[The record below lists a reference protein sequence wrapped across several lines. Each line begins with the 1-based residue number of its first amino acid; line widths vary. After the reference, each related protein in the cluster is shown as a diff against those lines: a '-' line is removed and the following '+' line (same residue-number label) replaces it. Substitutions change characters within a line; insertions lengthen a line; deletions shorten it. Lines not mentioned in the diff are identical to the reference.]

1 MNIFLVILFSILFF
15 FLFSSVWGFYIAI
28 KPPRFISNLTP
39 KDLGLEYEAVSFTT
53 TDDILIKG
61 WFIPH
66 QSKLGAE
73 QVLRQNKDIKTII
86 LLHGYP
92 ADKGNILPGFIHLV
106 KTYNLFLFDFRYLG
120 ESGGRYST
128 AGAKE
133 TEDLLAAL
141 RFLRSRRVHE
151 VGVWGFSMGGAV
163 ALMTAPQA
171 PEIKA
176 IVSESSYARLD
187 LMGRELYR
195 VPFLREPLGSLTRLW
210 AWLFFGF
217 DPKDVSPVKGAKNLQ
232 IPVLIIHSK
241 TDELIPF
248 SHALLLQEAL
258 KDNPKAEF
266 WFGEELVHGQFGET
280 YQKRIQEF
288 FEKNL

>member
-1 MNIFLVILFSILFF
+1 MPVEKSPKTIMSISLVILFSVLFF
-15 FLFSSVWGFYIAI
+15 FLFSSVWGFYTAI
-28 KPPRFISNLTP
+28 KPPRLISNLTP
-39 KDLGLEYEAVSFTT
+39 KDLGLDYETVSFTT
-53 TDDILIKG
+53 VDDVLIKG
-61 WFIPH
+61 WFIPS
-66 QSKLGAE
+66 QKEDA
-73 QVLRQNKDIKTII
+73 KTVV

-92 ADKGNILPGFIHLV
+92 ADKGDILPGFIHLV

-120 ESGGRYST
+120 ESGGRYTT

-141 RFLRSRRVHE
+141 RFLKSRRIRE

-176 IVSESSYARLD
+176 VVSESSYARLD
-187 LMGRELYR
+187 LMTRELYR
-195 VPFLREPLGSLTRLW
+195 VPFLKQPLGSLTRLW
-210 AWLFFGF
+210 AWLFFRI
-217 DPKDVSPVKGAKNLQ
+217 DPKDVSPVKSVKDLR
-232 IPVLIIHSK
+232 IPILIIHSK
-241 TDELIPF
+241 TDDMIPF

-258 KDNPKAEF
+258 EDNSKAEF
-266 WFGEELVHGQFGET
+266 WFGEDLVHGQFGGP

-288 FEKNL
+288 FDRNL